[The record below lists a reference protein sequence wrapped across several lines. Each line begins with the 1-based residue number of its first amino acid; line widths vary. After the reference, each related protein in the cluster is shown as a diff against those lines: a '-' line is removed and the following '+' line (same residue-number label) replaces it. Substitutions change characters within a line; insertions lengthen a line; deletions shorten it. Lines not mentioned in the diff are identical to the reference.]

1 MPLHVG
7 SGCLPATITNLRINC
22 IAQSATPPEM
32 SLWEKI
38 KEFFC
43 STHQTEAQECIWTIC
58 HPSVGTTR
66 EDVVSRFE
74 QLRMLV
80 YAGYEESIHSGRHGE
95 SHFCILD
102 ADNQEILS
110 VTLDDAG
117 NYTVNCQGHNETYRF
132 TMDIEQGEE
141 CTEHA
146 EGASGTLQVSPLP
159 DPAAPQT
166 PAAYDAVWSEWKRAA
181 PAEELRG
188 RAATVQRICTCLNNG
203 SRELNVGESGLTA
216 LPDCLPAHITTL
228 VIPHNNYLT
237 SLPTLPSGLE
247 VLTVEDNQ
255 LTSLPPL
262 PSGLE
267 VLTVEDNQL
276 TSLPPLPSG
285 LEVLTVEDNQLTSLP
300 PLPSGLEVLTVEDNQ
315 LTSLPPLPSGLEV
328 LTVED
333 NQLTSLP
340 PLPSGLEVLTVED
353 NQLTSLPP
361 LPSGL
366 EVLTVEDNQLTSLP
380 PLPSGLEVLTV
391 EDNQLTSL
399 PPLPAGLVV
408 LTVSGNQLTSLP
420 PLPAGLQTLSVAG
433 NQLTSLPPLPAG
445 LQMLLVARNQLTSL
459 PPLPAGLQML
469 LVARNQLT
477 SLPPL
482 PPAGLQTLSVAG
494 NQLTSLPPLPAGLQ
508 MLSVAGNQLTR
519 LPPLPAG
526 LRRLLV
532 AGNQLT
538 SLPPLPAGLQMLLVA
553 RNQLTSLPP
562 LPAGLQMLSVS
573 DNQLTSLPLLPA
585 GLELLTLERNPQLVR
600 LPPLPEG
607 LQTLSVDA
615 NPQLTR
621 LPALP
626 SGLQRLYARNNQLTR
641 LPESITGL
649 SSEASV
655 NLEGNPLSERTLQAL
670 REITSAP
677 GYSGPRILF
686 DMAGASAPR
695 EARAL
700 HLAAAG
706 WLVPAREGE
715 PAPADRWHMFGQ
727 EDNAAAFSLFLDRL
741 SETENFMKDAGFKAQ
756 ISSWL
761 VQLAEDEALRA
772 KTFAMATEATASC
785 QDRVTLALHQMK
797 NVQLVHDA
805 EKGQYDN
812 NLAALVATG
821 REMFRLEKLEQIARE
836 KAGTLALADDVEV
849 YLAYQ
854 NKLKKALGL
863 TSVTAEMRFFGVSGV
878 TVSDLQ
884 AAELQVKA
892 AEKSELREWILQW
905 GPLHSVLERKA
916 PERVNALR
924 EKQISDYEETY
935 RMLSDTELRP
945 FGLVGNTDAERT
957 IGARAMESAKKTFL
971 DGLRPLV
978 EEMLGSYLAP

>member
-43 STHQTEAQECIWTIC
+43 STHQTEALECIWTIC

-74 QLRMLV
+74 QLRMLA

-159 DPAAPQT
+159 APAAPQT
-166 PAAYDAVWSEWKRAA
+166 PAEYDAVWSEWTRVA

-262 PSGLE
+262 PAGLE
-267 VLTVEDNQL
+267 L
-276 TSLPPLPSG
+276 
-285 LEVLTVEDNQLTSLP
+285 
-300 PLPSGLEVLTVEDNQ
+300 
-315 LTSLPPLPSGLEV
+315 
-328 LTVED
+328 
-333 NQLTSLP
+333 
-340 PLPSGLEVLTVED
+340 
-353 NQLTSLPP
+353 
-361 LPSGL
+361 
-366 EVLTVEDNQLTSLP
+366 
-380 PLPSGLEVLTV
+380 
-391 EDNQLTSL
+391 
-399 PPLPAGLVV
+399 

-420 PLPAGLQTLSVAG
+420 PLPAGLQVLLVAG

-445 LQMLLVARNQLTSL
+445 LQMLL
-459 PPLPAGLQML
+459 
-469 LVARNQLT
+469 
-477 SLPPL
+477 
-482 PPAGLQTLSVAG
+482 VAG

-508 MLSVAGNQLTR
+508 MLSVAGNQLT
-519 LPPLPAG
+519 
-526 LRRLLV
+526 
-532 AGNQLT
+532 
-538 SLPPLPAGLQMLLVA
+538 SLPPLPAGLQVLLVA
-553 RNQLTSLPP
+553 R
-562 LPAGLQMLSVS
+562 
-573 DNQLTSLPLLPA
+573 NQLTSLPLLPA
-585 GLELLTLERNPQLVR
+585 GLELLTLDRNPQLVR
-600 LPPLPEG
+600 LPP
-607 LQTLSVDA
+607 
-615 NPQLTR
+615 
-621 LPALP
+621 LP

-649 SSEASV
+649 SSEATV

-670 REITSAP
+670 RDITSAP

-700 HLAAAG
+700 HLAAAD

-741 SETENFMKDAGFKAQ
+741 SETENFIKDAGFKAQ
-756 ISSWL
+756 ITSWL
-761 VQLAEDEALRA
+761 AQLAEDEALRA

-812 NLAALVATG
+812 NLVVLVATG

-892 AEKSELREWILQW
+892 AEKSEFREWILQW
-905 GPLHSVLERKA
+905 GPLHGVLERKA

-945 FGLVGNTDAERT
+945 SGLVGNTDAERT

-978 EEMLGSYLAP
+978 EEMLGSYLAS

>member
-7 SGCLPATITNLRINC
+7 RGCLPATITNLRINC

-74 QLRMLV
+74 QLRMLA

-159 DPAAPQT
+159 APAAPQT
-166 PAAYDAVWSEWKRAA
+166 PAEYDAVWSEWKGAA

-216 LPDCLPAHITTL
+216 LPDRLPAHITTL

-237 SLPTLPSGLE
+237 SLPT
-247 VLTVEDNQ
+247 
-255 LTSLPPL
+255 
-262 PSGLE
+262 
-267 VLTVEDNQL
+267 
-276 TSLPPLPSG
+276 
-285 LEVLTVEDNQLTSLP
+285 
-300 PLPSGLEVLTVEDNQ
+300 
-315 LTSLPPLPSGLEV
+315 
-328 LTVED
+328 
-333 NQLTSLP
+333 
-340 PLPSGLEVLTVED
+340 
-353 NQLTSLPP
+353 

-469 LVARNQLT
+469 
-477 SLPPL
+477 
-482 PPAGLQTLSVAG
+482 
-494 NQLTSLPPLPAGLQ
+494 
-508 MLSVAGNQLTR
+508 SVAGNQLTR

-538 SLPPLPAGLQMLLVA
+538 SLPPLPAGLQV
-553 RNQLTSLPP
+553 
-562 LPAGLQMLSVS
+562 LSVS

>member
-43 STHQTEAQECIWTIC
+43 STHQTEALECIWTIC

-74 QLRMLV
+74 QLRMLA

-216 LPDCLPAHITTL
+216 LPDCLPTHITTL

-237 SLPTLPSGLE
+237 SLPT
-247 VLTVEDNQ
+247 
-255 LTSLPPL
+255 
-262 PSGLE
+262 
-267 VLTVEDNQL
+267 
-276 TSLPPLPSG
+276 
-285 LEVLTVEDNQLTSLP
+285 
-300 PLPSGLEVLTVEDNQ
+300 
-315 LTSLPPLPSGLEV
+315 
-328 LTVED
+328 
-333 NQLTSLP
+333 
-340 PLPSGLEVLTVED
+340 
-353 NQLTSLPP
+353 
-361 LPSGL
+361 
-366 EVLTVEDNQLTSLP
+366 
-380 PLPSGLEVLTV
+380 LPSGLEVLTV

-469 LVARNQLT
+469 LVA
-477 SLPPL
+477 
-482 PPAGLQTLSVAG
+482 G
-494 NQLTSLPPLPAGLQ
+494 NQLTSLPPLPA
-508 MLSVAGNQLTR
+508 
-519 LPPLPAG
+519 
-526 LRRLLV
+526 
-532 AGNQLT
+532 
-538 SLPPLPAGLQMLLVA
+538 
-553 RNQLTSLPP
+553 
-562 LPAGLQMLSVS
+562 
-573 DNQLTSLPLLPA
+573 
-585 GLELLTLERNPQLVR
+585 
-600 LPPLPEG
+600 G

-649 SSEASV
+649 SSEAAV

-670 REITSAP
+670 RDITSAP

-700 HLAAAG
+700 HLAAAN
-706 WLVPAREGE
+706 WLVPAQEGG

-741 SETENFMKDAGFKAQ
+741 SETENCIKDAGFKAQ

-761 VQLAEDEALRA
+761 AQLAEDEALRA

-797 NVQLVHDA
+797 NVQLIHDA
-805 EKGQYDN
+805 EKGEYDN
-812 NLAALVATG
+812 NLVVLVATG

-863 TSVTAEMRFFGVSGV
+863 TSVTAEMRFFRISGV

-892 AEKSELREWILQW
+892 AEKSEFREWILQW
-905 GPLHSVLERKA
+905 GPLHSVLERKV

-935 RMLSDTELRP
+935 RTLSDTELRP
-945 FGLVGNTDAERT
+945 SGLVGNTDAERT

-978 EEMLGSYLAP
+978 EEMLGSYLAS

>member
-43 STHQTEAQECIWTIC
+43 STHQTEALECIWTIC

-74 QLRMLV
+74 QLRMLA

-102 ADNQEILS
+102 ADSQEILS

-117 NYTVNCQGHNETYRF
+117 NYIVNCQGHNETYRF

-159 DPAAPQT
+159 APAAPQT
-166 PAAYDAVWSEWKRAA
+166 PAEYDAVWSEWTRVA

-276 TSLPPLPSG
+276 TSLPPLPAG
-285 LEVLTVEDNQLTSLP
+285 LEL
-300 PLPSGLEVLTVEDNQ
+300 
-315 LTSLPPLPSGLEV
+315 
-328 LTVED
+328 
-333 NQLTSLP
+333 
-340 PLPSGLEVLTVED
+340 
-353 NQLTSLPP
+353 
-361 LPSGL
+361 
-366 EVLTVEDNQLTSLP
+366 
-380 PLPSGLEVLTV
+380 
-391 EDNQLTSL
+391 
-399 PPLPAGLVV
+399 

-420 PLPAGLQTLSVAG
+420 PLPAGLQMLLVAG

-445 LQMLLVARNQLTSL
+445 LQMLLVAGNQLTSL
-459 PPLPAGLQML
+459 PPLPAGLQM
-469 LVARNQLT
+469 
-477 SLPPL
+477 
-482 PPAGLQTLSVAG
+482 LSVAG

-508 MLSVAGNQLTR
+508 MLSVAGNQLT
-519 LPPLPAG
+519 
-526 LRRLLV
+526 
-532 AGNQLT
+532 
-538 SLPPLPAGLQMLLVA
+538 SLPPLPAGLQVLLVA
-553 RNQLTSLPP
+553 RNQLTS
-562 LPAGLQMLSVS
+562 
-573 DNQLTSLPLLPA
+573 
-585 GLELLTLERNPQLVR
+585 

-649 SSEASV
+649 SSEATV

-670 REITSAP
+670 RDITSAP

-700 HLAAAG
+700 HLAAAD

-741 SETENFMKDAGFKAQ
+741 SETENFIKDAGFKAQ
-756 ISSWL
+756 ITSWL
-761 VQLAEDEALRA
+761 AQLAEDEALRA

-812 NLAALVATG
+812 NLVVLVATG

-854 NKLKKALGL
+854 NKLKKALRL

-892 AEKSELREWILQW
+892 AEKSEFREWILQW
-905 GPLHSVLERKA
+905 GPLHGVLERKA

-945 FGLVGNTDAERT
+945 SGLVGNTDAERT

-978 EEMLGSYLAP
+978 EEMLGSYLAF

>member
-7 SGCLPATITNLRINC
+7 RGCLPATITNLRINC

-58 HPSVGTTR
+58 PPSVGTTR

-159 DPAAPQT
+159 APAAPQT
-166 PAAYDAVWSEWKRAA
+166 PAEYDAVWSEWKGAA

-276 TSLPPLPSG
+276 TSLPPLP
-285 LEVLTVEDNQLTSLP
+285 
-300 PLPSGLEVLTVEDNQ
+300 
-315 LTSLPPLPSGLEV
+315 
-328 LTVED
+328 
-333 NQLTSLP
+333 
-340 PLPSGLEVLTVED
+340 
-353 NQLTSLPP
+353 
-361 LPSGL
+361 
-366 EVLTVEDNQLTSLP
+366 
-380 PLPSGLEVLTV
+380 
-391 EDNQLTSL
+391 
-399 PPLPAGLVV
+399 AGLVV

-420 PLPAGLQTLSVAG
+420 PLSAGLQTLSVAG

-445 LQMLLVARNQLTSL
+445 LQMLSVAR
-459 PPLPAGLQML
+459 
-469 LVARNQLT
+469 
-477 SLPPL
+477 
-482 PPAGLQTLSVAG
+482 

-538 SLPPLPAGLQMLLVA
+538 SLPPLPAGLQV
-553 RNQLTSLPP
+553 
-562 LPAGLQMLSVS
+562 LSVS

-585 GLELLTLERNPQLVR
+585 GLELLTLDRNPQLAR

-836 KAGTLALADDVEV
+836 KAGMLALADDVEV

>member
-7 SGCLPATITNLRINC
+7 RGCLPATITNLRINC

-159 DPAAPQT
+159 APAAPQT
-166 PAAYDAVWSEWKRAA
+166 PAEYDAVWSEWKGAA

-216 LPDCLPAHITTL
+216 LPDRLPAHITTL

-237 SLPTLPSGLE
+237 SLPTLPSGL
-247 VLTVEDNQ
+247 D
-255 LTSLPPL
+255 LPIL
-262 PSGLE
+262 
-267 VLTVEDNQL
+267 
-276 TSLPPLPSG
+276 
-285 LEVLTVEDNQLTSLP
+285 
-300 PLPSGLEVLTVEDNQ
+300 
-315 LTSLPPLPSGLEV
+315 
-328 LTVED
+328 
-333 NQLTSLP
+333 
-340 PLPSGLEVLTVED
+340 
-353 NQLTSLPP
+353 
-361 LPSGL
+361 
-366 EVLTVEDNQLTSLP
+366 
-380 PLPSGLEVLTV
+380 
-391 EDNQLTSL
+391 
-399 PPLPAGLVV
+399 
-408 LTVSGNQLTSLP
+408 SGNQLTSLP

-469 LVARNQLT
+469 
-477 SLPPL
+477 
-482 PPAGLQTLSVAG
+482 
-494 NQLTSLPPLPAGLQ
+494 
-508 MLSVAGNQLTR
+508 SVAGNQLTR

-538 SLPPLPAGLQMLLVA
+538 SLPPLPAGLQV
-553 RNQLTSLPP
+553 
-562 LPAGLQMLSVS
+562 LSVS

>member
-237 SLPTLPSGLE
+237 SLPTLL
-247 VLTVEDNQ
+247 
-255 LTSLPPL
+255 
-262 PSGLE
+262 
-267 VLTVEDNQL
+267 
-276 TSLPPLPSG
+276 
-285 LEVLTVEDNQLTSLP
+285 
-300 PLPSGLEVLTVEDNQ
+300 
-315 LTSLPPLPSGLEV
+315 
-328 LTVED
+328 
-333 NQLTSLP
+333 
-340 PLPSGLEVLTVED
+340 
-353 NQLTSLPP
+353 
-361 LPSGL
+361 
-366 EVLTVEDNQLTSLP
+366 
-380 PLPSGLEVLTV
+380 SGLEVLTV

-469 LVARNQLT
+469 
-477 SLPPL
+477 
-482 PPAGLQTLSVAG
+482 
-494 NQLTSLPPLPAGLQ
+494 
-508 MLSVAGNQLTR
+508 SVAGNQLTR

-538 SLPPLPAGLQMLLVA
+538 SLPPLPAGLQV
-553 RNQLTSLPP
+553 
-562 LPAGLQMLSVS
+562 LSVS